1 MTKSWKRV
9 GPPTMLAALLT
20 LRLREKRNLMM
31 RMKQKLRRNQS
42 LNMKQ
47 RWRRNER

>member
-20 LRLREKRNLMM
+20 LRLR
-31 RMKQKLRRNQS
+31 MKQKLRRNIS
-42 LNMKQ
+42 LNMEQ
-47 RWRRNER
+47 RWRRKER